1 MRNECQ
7 WRVFI
12 GLWERIDREWE
23 MNADDVC
30 LFVCIS
36 LFVQSV
42 NSLFSRAGIFPVHL
56 IWFIF
61 EGIRF
66 IREKKTKERMDV
78 RKRKKVRERESGC
91 WQEKCNLLSWSS
103 SVGFFWKGNDCKQ
116 TKDLQLD
123 CCYNLLIPF
132 PQRLS
137 FLSLSLYVIVS
148 ILRLSSF
155 FSFIV
160 SILKL
165 CKCNQQVS
173 WTQINHK
180 HHLFFFFLFHVQIQ
194 VLIMNLFFFLLI
206 TAYKM
211 TTKTRV
217 FRHSSQEKKEYIKAF
232 LKSISVNK

>member
-78 RKRKKVRERESGC
+78 RKRKKVRKRESGC

-137 FLSLSLYVIVS
+137 FLSLSLCHCLNIEA
-148 ILRLSSF
+148 
-155 FSFIV
+155 
-160 SILKL
+160 
-165 CKCNQQVS
+165 
-173 WTQINHK
+173 
-180 HHLFFFFLFHVQIQ
+180 FFFFLFHCLNIEIMQVQSTSFMDTNQ
-194 VLIMNLFFFLLI
+194 PQAPLIFLLSLSCSNSSVNYEPFFLSSNYSLQDDNKDTCLSPLI
-206 TAYKM
+206 ARKKGIYQS
-211 TTKTRV
+211 
-217 FRHSSQEKKEYIKAF
+217 FSQIH
-232 LKSISVNK
+232 LCQ